1 VGYNKLLIDAINIY
15 NSSHMSNTM
24 RWRHGQ
30 QRSPRWIEHVPEVS
44 FYKPAG
50 VPLRELEI
58 VDISY
63 GEVEALRLTDLEG
76 LTQEEAAQKMGI
88 SRRSLWNDLT
98 TARKKIA
105 YALTKGCAIQIV
117 NGGHKLHQNTEKKE

>member
-1 VGYNKLLIDAINIY
+1 
-15 NSSHMSNTM
+15 MSNTM

-30 QRSPRWIEHVPEVS
+30 QRSPRWIEHIPEVS

-58 VDISY
+58 VEISY
-63 GEVEALRLTDLEG
+63 AEIEALRLTDLEG

-88 SRRSLWNDLT
+88 SRRSLWNDLK

-117 NGGHKLHQNTEKKE
+117 NGSRVNHPKQEKKE

>member
-1 VGYNKLLIDAINIY
+1 MG
-15 NSSHMSNTM
+15 
-24 RWRHGQ
+24 WRRGRH
-30 QRSPRWIEHVPEVS
+30 RSPRWIEQIPDVS

-50 VPLRELEI
+50 VPLRELEV

-63 GEVEALRLTDLEG
+63 VEIEALRLTDLEG
-76 LTQEEAAQKMGI
+76 LTQEEAAARMGI
-88 SRRSLWNDLT
+88 SRRSFWDDLT

-117 NGGHKLHQNTEKKE
+117 NGTHRLHQPTDEIKE